1 MQLRALKLD
10 ADGLVV
16 VENAAVVAIGAA
28 PQGLKNA
35 SLCNETPFFRG
46 FHYILWL
53 TVWRGNCYTF
63 HQNPLFQGVSLQRM
77 TWNP

>member
-35 SLCNETPFFRG
+35 SLCNKTPFFRG

-53 TVWRGNCYTF
+53 TVWRETATLFIKTPFFRGF
-63 HQNPLFQGVSLQRM
+63 HYRE
-77 TWNP
+77 

>member
-28 PQGLKNA
+28 PTGPEE
-35 SLCNETPFFRG
+35 C
-46 FHYILWL
+46 I
-53 TVWRGNCYTF
+53 TV
-63 HQNPLFQGVSLQRM
+63 
-77 TWNP
+77 

>member
-46 FHYILWL
+46 FHY
-53 TVWRGNCYTF
+53 RE
-63 HQNPLFQGVSLQRM
+63 
-77 TWNP
+77 